1 MGSVACGYCNVV
13 KEDEGQTTG
22 SGRGGP
28 MGVPTKTA
36 NTQPPSADQD
46 ANVAVSGGGMVDEE
60 AATEPKDTVRETG
73 PSADE

>member
-1 MGSVACGYCNVV
+1 MRGFRVVLRNVTH
-13 KEDEGQTTG
+13 DEEQTTG

-28 MGVPTKTA
+28 MGVPSKTA

-60 AATEPKDTVRETG
+60 AETGQKNTVRETG
-73 PSADE
+73 PSVND